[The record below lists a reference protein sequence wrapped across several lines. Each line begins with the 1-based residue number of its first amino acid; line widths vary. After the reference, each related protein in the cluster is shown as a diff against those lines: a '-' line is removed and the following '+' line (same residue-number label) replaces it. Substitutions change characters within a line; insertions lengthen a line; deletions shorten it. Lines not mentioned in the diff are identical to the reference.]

1 MERLMARHRAGLG
14 GEKWILPA
22 LGVFAV
28 LGLLVAGILAV
39 VVESSSGSTEQ
50 VAGSSC
56 TGPIRVVT
64 ASSFAPVFD
73 GIATELDHGANCVR
87 LDVDTADGRKAI
99 QRVADDDADVWVPDD
114 DSWVGSAGTLQLAQA
129 PTAGAGT
136 VLATSPIYMV
146 TDKPTA
152 AKLGQAGGSWSALA
166 GMVDKS
172 QAKLVI
178 NGPNDSGD
186 GLVGIGDAA
195 EAVWLGKDMDA
206 SALWLDSAKS
216 KTRTVGGNQPA
227 MPAKAGEVG
236 LVAERAL
243 LPALAEAKT
252 KDLTALPGTDYSAML
267 RYTWLPTANALG
279 NPTRAAALERVRA
292 KLTDPAVVGRYL
304 KAASLRLPGGVVPAG
319 GAASLPKLTA
329 KPFGVLEAHHID
341 HVFATWY
348 PEDRRTNLLVV
359 VDVSGSMA
367 GKTAGSGDSRIDL
380 VRQGSRSLEGLLPD
394 DSQMGLWQFGSK
406 LDGDRDWQQ
415 LVGIQPLDSRQRD
428 SLGGAID
435 SLAAQPTGTG
445 LYDTVLAAYTSARD
459 AYRAGVPN
467 QVVVFT
473 DGKNES
479 DANSMTAAQLAA
491 SLKKAA
497 DPKRPVLL
505 SVVTFGTAA
514 DAKVVNDAVVP
525 VQGYVDNLTSA
536 SEVAAVFIHV
546 AAGGLQ
552 H

>member
-1 MERLMARHRAGLG
+1 MARHRAGLG
-14 GEKWILPA
+14 PEKWILPA

-28 LGLLVAGILAV
+28 LGLLLAGILAV
-39 VVESSSGSTEQ
+39 VVDSSSNRTEQ

-64 ASSFAPVFD
+64 ASSFAPVLD
-73 GIATELDHGANCVR
+73 GIATELDHGPNCVR
-87 LDVDTADGRKAI
+87 MDVATADGRKAV
-99 QRVADDDADVWVPDD
+99 QRVAEDDADVWIPDD
-114 DSWVGSAGTLQLAQA
+114 TSWVGSAGSLQLAQA
-129 PTAGAGT
+129 PAAGAGT

-146 TDKPTA
+146 TDQATGAELK
-152 AKLGQAGGSWSALA
+152 QAGNSWTGLA
-166 GMVDKS
+166 GLVEKS
-172 QAKLVI
+172 KAKLVI
-178 NGPNDSGD
+178 DGPNDSGD

-195 EAVWLGKDMDA
+195 EGVWLAEDMDA
-206 SALWLDSAKS
+206 SALWLDAAKP
-216 KTRTVGGNQPA
+216 KTRVVGDNEPA
-227 MPAKAGEVG
+227 LPESAGEVG
-236 LVAERAL
+236 LVPEHAL
-243 LPALAEAKT
+243 LPALAQAKT
-252 KDLTALPGTDYSAML
+252 KARSGLTVVAGTDHTALL
-267 RYTWLPTANALG
+267 RYTWLPTTGALANPAR
-279 NPTRAAALERVRA
+279 TAALDRIRA
-292 KLTDPAVVGRYL
+292 KLSDPAVVGRYL
-304 KAASLRLPGGVVPAG
+304 KAAGLRLPDAVVPPG
-319 GAASLPKLTA
+319 GDTSLPALTA
-329 KPFGVLEAHHID
+329 KPFGPLATHHID

-348 PEDRRTNLLVV
+348 PADRRTNLLVV
-359 VDVSGSMA
+359 VDVSGSMN
-367 GKTAGSGDSRIDL
+367 GRTAGSSATKIDL

-394 DSQMGLWQFGSK
+394 DSRMGLWQFGSK

-415 LVGIQPLDSRQRD
+415 LVGIKPLDSPQRD
-428 SLGGAID
+428 ALAGAID
-435 SLAAQPTGTG
+435 ALAAQPTGTG
-445 LYDTVLAAYTSARD
+445 LYDTVLSAYTSARD

-505 SVVTFGTAA
+505 SVVTFGTTA
-514 DAKVVNDAVVP
+514 DAKVVNDAVAP
-525 VQGYVDNLTSA
+525 VEGYVDNLTSA